1 METIGE
7 RIRYLRKRQG
17 LLIREVAAKLDMDTA
32 LFSRI
37 ERGERIPSK
46 EQVLKLAKFFKANKD
61 EFLIL
66 YLSDKVVSEVK
77 KEGLAPEVLKAAEEK
92 VKNLKLKKK

>member
-7 RIRYLRKRQG
+7 RIRYLRKKQG

-77 KEGLAPEVLKAAEEK
+77 KEGLAPEALKAAEEK